1 MATKKG
7 NTISTKATE
16 TKAEPKQVTVSSI
29 LNAEAEKKTTAKATT
44 EKKVVATEE
53 KKAEEPKKATEA
65 KKVTETKKTTSTT
78 EVKKAPAKKAEETK
92 TTAKKVEEPKKT
104 TTKKATTAEK
114 KTTKTAAKK
123 TTAKKTTKKESNLY
137 VQFQGMEFD
146 AKQIEEAVKADFK
159 AKNKKRTMNSVSIYV
174 KPEDM
179 KAYYVIDGIIGDV
192 AL

>member
-7 NTISTKATE
+7 NTISTKAAE

-29 LNAEAEKKTTAKATT
+29 LNAEAEKKTT
-44 EKKVVATEE
+44 
-53 KKAEEPKKATEA
+53 
-65 KKVTETKKTTSTT
+65 ETKKTTA
-78 EVKKAPAKKAEETK
+78 EAKKAPAKKAEETK
-92 TTAKKVEEPKKT
+92 ATAKKVEEPKKT
-104 TTKKATTAEK
+104 VTKKATTTEK
-114 KTTKTAAKK
+114 KATKTTAKK
-123 TTAKKTTKKESNLY
+123 TAAKKTTKKESNLY

-159 AKNKKRTMNSVSIYV
+159 AKNKKRTINSVSIYV

>member
-7 NTISTKATE
+7 NTISTKAAE
-16 TKAEPKQVTVSSI
+16 TKTEPKQVTVSSI
-29 LNAEAEKKTTAKATT
+29 LNAEAEKKTTA
-44 EKKVVATEE
+44 
-53 KKAEEPKKATEA
+53 EA
-65 KKVTETKKTTSTT
+65 
-78 EVKKAPAKKAEETK
+78 KKAPAKKAEETK
-92 TTAKKVEEPKKT
+92 ATAKKVEEPKKT
-104 TTKKATTAEK
+104 VTKKATTTEK
-114 KTTKTAAKK
+114 KATKTTAKK
-123 TTAKKTTKKESNLY
+123 TAAKKTTKKESSLY

>member
-7 NTISTKATE
+7 NTISTKADE
-16 TKAEPKQVTVSSI
+16 TKTEPKQVTVSSI
-29 LNAEAEKKTTAKATT
+29 FNAEAEKKTTAKATT
-44 EKKVVATEE
+44 EKKVVATE
-53 KKAEEPKKATEA
+53 A
-65 KKVTETKKTTSTT
+65 KKVTETKKTTA
-78 EVKKAPAKKAEETK
+78 EAKKAPAKKAEETK
-92 TTAKKVEEPKKT
+92 ATAKKVEEPKKT
-104 TTKKATTAEK
+104 VTKKATTTEK
-114 KTTKTAAKK
+114 KATKTTAKK
-123 TTAKKTTKKESNLY
+123 TAAKKTTKKESNLY

-159 AKNKKRTMNSVSIYV
+159 AKNKKRTINSVSIYV

>member
-7 NTISTKATE
+7 NTISTKAAEAKT
-16 TKAEPKQVTVSSI
+16 EPKQVTVSSI

-44 EKKVVATEE
+44 EKKVVATE
-53 KKAEEPKKATEA
+53 A
-65 KKVTETKKTTSTT
+65 KKVTETKKTTA
-78 EVKKAPAKKAEETK
+78 EAKKAPAKKAEETK
-92 TTAKKVEEPKKT
+92 ATAKKVEEPKKT
-104 TTKKATTAEK
+104 VTKKAT
-114 KTTKTAAKK
+114 KTTAKK
-123 TTAKKTTKKESNLY
+123 TAAKKTTKKESNLY

-159 AKNKKRTMNSVSIYV
+159 AKNKKRTINSVSIYV

>member
-7 NTISTKATE
+7 NTISTKAAE

-44 EKKVVATEE
+44 EKKVVATE
-53 KKAEEPKKATEA
+53 A
-65 KKVTETKKTTSTT
+65 KKVTETKKTTA
-78 EVKKAPAKKAEETK
+78 EAKKA
-92 TTAKKVEEPKKT
+92 TAKKVEEPKKT
-104 TTKKATTAEK
+104 VTKKATTTEK
-114 KTTKTAAKK
+114 KATKTTAKK
-123 TTAKKTTKKESNLY
+123 TAAKKTTKKESNLY

-159 AKNKKRTMNSVSIYV
+159 AKNKKRTINSVSIYV

>member
-7 NTISTKATE
+7 NTISTKAAE

-44 EKKVVATEE
+44 EKKVVATE
-53 KKAEEPKKATEA
+53 A
-65 KKVTETKKTTSTT
+65 KKVTETKKTTA
-78 EVKKAPAKKAEETK
+78 EAKKAEETK
-92 TTAKKVEEPKKT
+92 ATAKKVEEPKKT
-104 TTKKATTAEK
+104 VTKKATTTEK
-114 KTTKTAAKK
+114 KATKTTAKK
-123 TTAKKTTKKESNLY
+123 TAAKKTTKKESNLY

-159 AKNKKRTMNSVSIYV
+159 AKNKKRTINSVSIYV

>member
-7 NTISTKATE
+7 NTISTKAAE
-16 TKAEPKQVTVSSI
+16 TKTEPKQVTVSSI
-29 LNAEAEKKTTAKATT
+29 FNAEAEKKTTAKATT
-44 EKKVVATEE
+44 EKKVVATE
-53 KKAEEPKKATEA
+53 A
-65 KKVTETKKTTSTT
+65 KKVTETKKTTA
-78 EVKKAPAKKAEETK
+78 EAKKAPAKKAEETK
-92 TTAKKVEEPKKT
+92 ATAKKVEEPKKT
-104 TTKKATTAEK
+104 VTKKATTTEK
-114 KTTKTAAKK
+114 KATK

-159 AKNKKRTMNSVSIYV
+159 AKNKKRTINSVSIYV

>member
-7 NTISTKATE
+7 NTISTKAAE

-44 EKKVVATEE
+44 EKKVVATEAKKATTTE
-53 KKAEEPKKATEA
+53 KKA
-65 KKVTETKKTTSTT
+65 
-78 EVKKAPAKKAEETK
+78 TK
-92 TTAKKVEEPKKT
+92 TTAKK
-104 TTKKATTAEK
+104 TA
-114 KTTKTAAKK
+114 
-123 TTAKKTTKKESNLY
+123 AKKTTKKESNLY

-159 AKNKKRTMNSVSIYV
+159 AKNKKRTINSVSIYV

>member
-7 NTISTKATE
+7 NTISTKAAE

-44 EKKVVATEE
+44 EKKVVATE
-53 KKAEEPKKATEA
+53 A
-65 KKVTETKKTTSTT
+65 KKVTETKKTTA
-78 EVKKAPAKKAEETK
+78 EAKKAPAKKAEETK
-92 TTAKKVEEPKKT
+92 ATAKKVEEPKKT
-104 TTKKATTAEK
+104 VTKKAT
-114 KTTKTAAKK
+114 KTTAKK
-123 TTAKKTTKKESNLY
+123 TAAKKTTKKESNLY

-159 AKNKKRTMNSVSIYV
+159 AKNKKRTINSVSIYV